1 MKVARR
7 YYVST
12 PQIFTSDW
20 AKPTLA
26 EAVEQA
32 ERILEGDPHRRII
45 AIATITHVV
54 KRKTA
59 PVVVEKVR

>member
-1 MKVARR
+1 MKIARR
-7 YYVST
+7 YYVSAA
-12 PQIFTSDW
+12 QILTNDW

-26 EAVEQA
+26 EAVDQA
-32 ERILEGDPHRRII
+32 ERILRDEPHRHTV